1 MDRLLPPAS
10 GEKMAKLLYSLK
22 FLYLKL
28 LGTNIKGA
36 IELEVLDVFD
46 MKIFM

>member
-28 LGTNIKGA
+28 GTNIKGA
-36 IELEVLDVFD
+36 VELEVLDIFD

>member
-28 LGTNIKGA
+28 GTNIKGA
-36 IELEVLDVFD
+36 AVELEVLDIFD